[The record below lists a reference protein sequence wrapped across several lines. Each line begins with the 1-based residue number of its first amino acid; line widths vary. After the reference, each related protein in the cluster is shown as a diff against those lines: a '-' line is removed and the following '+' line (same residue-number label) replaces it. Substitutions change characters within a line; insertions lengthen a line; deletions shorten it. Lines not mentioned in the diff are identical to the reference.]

1 MHVFGYPLTY
11 KYLLEYKGG
20 ERNEWPDEVRITG
33 ATQPGRS

>member
-11 KYLLEYKGG
+11 KYLLYKGG

-33 ATQPGRS
+33 ATQPGRR